1 MFGAVTLQGYAWEI
15 TTKEGGW
22 GMDGVLQSRQHVLNG
37 IANGIDT
44 TEWNPASDKL
54 IPNTYTSSDLAGR
67 LSASTTTSAWQDSL

>member
-1 MFGAVTLQGYAWEI
+1 MIREGCLQGYAWEI

-44 TEWNPASDKL
+44 DEWNPATDKL
-54 IPNTYTSSDLAGR
+54 IPKTYTPADLAGD
-67 LSASTTTSAWQDSL
+67 AAAA